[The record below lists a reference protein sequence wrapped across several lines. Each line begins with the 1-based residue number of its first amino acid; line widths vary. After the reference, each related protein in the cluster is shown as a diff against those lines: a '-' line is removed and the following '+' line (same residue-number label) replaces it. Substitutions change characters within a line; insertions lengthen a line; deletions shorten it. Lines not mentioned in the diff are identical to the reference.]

1 MDVFLTYDSVELKVV
16 ADDTDEDISFINDAL
31 NSEEMRPYWGRMRPL
46 TVEEERERIQEKKS
60 QDSLCLLIVVDDR
73 NVGFISL
80 TPSWKQK
87 NDYKLDIWLIPS
99 ARQSGY
105 GTKAA
110 KAIINHAF
118 EYIDCQRIS
127 AHLWATNEASQRL
140 LESLDFLLEGEKRNV
155 GRWEGEYQNGLYY
168 GLTREDW
175 KSSSVFD
182 HATDSANSE
191 TGEESS
197 DNSNSYDYDP
207 YAYNAFQGPTY
218 EQAVADIK
226 NKVDTDEPA
235 VLDAPCGSGGVLPY
249 FVDEFD
255 KKAKFAA
262 VEKGEDECG
271 RAEKVAEKLDLAD
284 DGCINV
290 IECDI
295 LREDLQGKLQEE
307 YFSEETVNTDEF
319 DCIWIS
325 DGFSPGIM
333 PGPQLISRLS
343 EFLSDDGIIAL
354 YYGNWLRHQLL
365 PGYSELEHRL
375 CAAGERHWQTS
386 VGKTQKG
393 DDRKVPDGWMKPRS
407 FHPEGHPEK
416 AYSWL
421 IEAGFESVELKT
433 YTVTYSRTEDGDL
446 QTQTNNEKLEK
457 EPIYITTKDEDNEQI
472 QIHNIEQVKD
482 NTESGDNTEDGD
494 EKSHQD
500 KVQDRLEDIFRA
512 EYLRPVDKYLSDA
525 DRRKNTSEQLVT
537 TSDRRELKTIFDP
550 ESDEFLPDQPGYFC
564 TVSGILVTAQ
574 ASES

>member
-1 MDVFLTYDSVELKVV
+1 MNVFLTCDPVELKVV
-16 ADDTDEDISFINDAL
+16 ADDTDEDIRFINEVL

-46 TVEEERERIQEKKS
+46 TVEEERERVQEKKS

-73 NVGFISL
+73 NIGFISL
-80 TPSWKQK
+80 TPSWAQK
-87 NDYKLDIWLIPS
+87 NDYELDIWLIPS

-105 GTKAA
+105 GTKAS

-118 EYIDCQRIS
+118 EYMDCQRIS
-127 AHLWATNEASQRL
+127 AHLWATNGASQRL

-175 KSSSVFD
+175 KRSSVFD
-182 HATDSANSE
+182 HTTDSANSE
-191 TGEESS
+191 TGKENS
-197 DNSNSYDYDP
+197 DSSNSYDYDS
-207 YAYNAFQGPTY
+207 YAYNTFQSPTY
-218 EQAVADIK
+218 EQAVADVK

-249 FVDEFD
+249 LVDKFG
-255 KKAKFAA
+255 KNGKFAA
-262 VEKGEDECG
+262 VEKDEDECERAG
-271 RAEKVAEKLDLAD
+271 RVAEKLDLAD
-284 DGCINV
+284 DGCIN
-290 IECDI
+290 IINCDI
-295 LREDLQGKLQEE
+295 LRQNLQGKLQEDF
-307 YFSEETVNTDEF
+307 FSRENVKTDKF

-325 DGFSPGIM
+325 DGFSPDIM

-375 CAAGERHWQTS
+375 CAVGERHWQTY
-386 VGKTQKG
+386 VGEKEKER
-393 DDRKVPDGWMKPRS
+393 DDQKVPDGWMKPLS
-407 FHPEGHPEK
+407 FHPESHPEK

-433 YTVTYSRTEDGDL
+433 YTVTYTRTEDGDL
-446 QTQTNNEKLEK
+446 RTQINNKRLEQ
-457 EPIYITTKDEDNEQI
+457 EPIYITINDEDNEKI
-472 QIHNIEQVKD
+472 QIHNAEVVKD
-482 NTESGDNTEDGD
+482 QTESQPK
-494 EKSHQD
+494 KSHQD
-500 KVQDRLEDIFRA
+500 KVQDRLEDVFRA
-512 EYLRPVDKYLSDA
+512 EYLRPVDKYLSDV
-525 DRRKNTSEQLVT
+525 DRRRNTSEQLVT
-537 TSDRRELKTIFDP
+537 TSDRRELKTVFDP